1 MFVLGWSTVTG
12 DADYGLYALF
22 HSEMVG
28 SPGNR
33 SFIKNDELDKLLD
46 EGRRETDEQKR
57 AEIYKEAQEK
67 LTELAPM
74 LYIHHQNYLT
84 GVREEV
90 ENFSVDT
97 LGIYQL
103 KDVTISE

>member
-1 MFVLGWSTVTG
+1 
-12 DADYGLYALF
+12 
-22 HSEMVG
+22 
-28 SPGNR
+28 
-33 SFIKNDELDKLLD
+33 
-46 EGRRETDEQKR
+46 
-57 AEIYKEAQEK
+57 
-67 LTELAPM
+67 M